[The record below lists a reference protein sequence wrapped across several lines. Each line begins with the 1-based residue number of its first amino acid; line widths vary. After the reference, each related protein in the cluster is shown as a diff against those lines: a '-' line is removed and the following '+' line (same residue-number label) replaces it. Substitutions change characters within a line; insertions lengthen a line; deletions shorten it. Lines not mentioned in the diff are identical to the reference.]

1 MKRHHLIPAI
11 IAILLVT
18 LACGNFPRLAN
29 GSQPTAIP
37 SATQVPP
44 NPCANVLLPF
54 EPGNGWIYRVEREA
68 EQDKQI
74 GLTVSLVEGSQ
85 ATLDMLDTSSGVVVR
100 TIVECDDGAIMNYP
114 TLSLGMLFS
123 DDMQGDLII
132 TYLSGVYMPAE
143 EQFLASNWDLAW
155 DGEYRANGT
164 LSMAYEGESMAITL
178 DNSPL
183 RMAWKVE
190 GREPVNVPA
199 GTFDQAYK
207 LIHRTELDTMV
218 DMAGFPIQ
226 ATMIIETEEWYGA
239 GLGLLKTRVAAASFS
254 FAGITFPIDMKGE
267 VELVEFRSD
276 P

>member
-44 NPCANVLLPF
+44 NPCANVFLPF
-54 EPGNGWIYRVEREA
+54 EPGNGWIYQVEREA

-85 ATLDMLDTSSGVVVR
+85 ATVDMLDTSSGVVVR

-239 GLGLLKTRVAAASFS
+239 GLGLLKTRVDAASFS

>member
-143 EQFLASNWDLAW
+143 EQFLASNWNLAW
-155 DGEYRANGT
+155 EGEYRANGT